1 LFVYICIT
9 VGESII
15 KRERIEISL
24 ISLIPPHL
32 CVCLKTGFPMPYISL
47 SYVTPSL
54 FIEVPVPSQESEQSY
69 FCELGVSILPL
80 SKIFLLEFGTVLTG
94 IYCFSDV
101 TERIFKI
108 GSMEPGAMLYEANR
122 EFMVSYSQI
131 RYEVNREFMVSYS
144 QIRYEANREF
154 MVSYSQ
160 IRYEA
165 NMEFMV
171 SYS

>member
-1 LFVYICIT
+1 VFYVLYLAHKT
-9 VGESII
+9 
-15 KRERIEISL
+15 SL
-24 ISLIPPHL
+24 
-32 CVCLKTGFPMPYISL
+32 
-47 SYVTPSL
+47 TPSL

-171 SYS
+171 SYSQIRYEANREFMVSYNQIRNEANREFMVS